1 MTMSRVVSNR
11 SGDEGR
17 EATVLCRRA
26 SSVDAVAT
34 SVVGHLFRG
43 CVRTGAVSQS
53 ACFVERG
60 VMQPGRVESR
70 SMPCK
75 HADDCERRV
84 RTSEAAKPGLDRATQ
99 CGGRGAV
106 GATSR
111 APRARRPP
119 GLAGRRLNPCHDN
132 WMLPSEKRV
141 WGSLLIVQKSPVV
154 Q

>member
-1 MTMSRVVSNR
+1 MQCRAVGVVEGGLCWVTMSRVVLNMS
-11 SGDEGR
+11 SDEGR

-43 CVRTGAVSQS
+43 CVRTGAVRQA

-60 VMQPGRVESR
+60 MMQAGRVWSR

-75 HADDCERRV
+75 QAEDCERRV
-84 RTSEAAKPGLDRATQ
+84 RTSEAAKPGLGRATRR
-99 CGGRGAV
+99 GGRGAV

-111 APRARRPP
+111 
-119 GLAGRRLNPCHDN
+119 H
-132 WMLPSEKRV
+132 S
-141 WGSLLIVQKSPVV
+141 IFF
-154 Q
+154 